1 MEPARDLNPYLLLRL
16 RTTAS
21 IQEVIERSREL
32 SRETLDRGD
41 QGKYRRAVE
50 EIRQHPVRRARSQFW
65 EPPATCYEDEA
76 VERFCE
82 TYRAPPATSAMLE
95 ERRRR
100 FIEEDCSVKHLA
112 VLAVPPVSFPSSSG
126 EFSLAGM
133 PQAKLSMPLEPWE
146 LFT

>member
-16 RTTAS
+16 GTTAS
-21 IQEVIERSREL
+21 KQEVIRRSREL

-41 QGKYRRAVE
+41 QAKYRRAVE
-50 EIRQHPVRRARSQFW
+50 EICQHPVRRARSQFW

-82 TYRAPPATSAMLE
+82 TYRAARDVRDAGRAAAPVH
-95 ERRRR
+95 RG
-100 FIEEDCSVKHLA
+100 DCSVKHLA

-126 EFSLAGM
+126 DFSLAGM
-133 PQAKLSMPLEPWE
+133 PQAKRSMPLEPWE